1 MGLKFKDLVNAHP
14 TSISSLKYKTIVM
27 DGMNVL
33 YQFLS
38 SIRDQNGDYLTY
50 NGYVTSHLIGLFNRT
65 CRLLE
70 SEIKLIYVFD
80 GQAPKIK
87 EVTKLLRKNVKEQAA
102 KRYAEAKKRNDTK
115 AMQQYARQTSRLTTE
130 MVDDAK
136 KMLTLMGIP
145 IVQAPSEGEAQ
156 CAQIVKNGDAY
167 AVGSQDYD
175 TLLFGSPRIVRN
187 LNISGT
193 RRIGGRIISIQPELL
208 LLDDVYSRWE
218 ITSDQLRILAIL
230 TGTDYNPG
238 GIKGIGV
245 KKGLK
250 LLHEKPSDIF
260 SRFEWTHSVSW
271 EEIYNT
277 LKNIPVKKDY
287 TLDYRKPQYDKLQT
301 FLVSERGFDADR
313 VEKSL
318 HKLQCDRQT
327 GLQQFG

>member
-1 MGLKFKDLVNAHP
+1 MGLKFKELIESHP
-14 TSISSLKYKTIVM
+14 TTLNELRYKTIVM

-38 SIRDQNGDYLTY
+38 SIRGEDGGYLTY
-50 NGYVTSHLIGLFNRT
+50 NDHVTSHLIGLFNRT

-70 SEIKLIYVFD
+70 YEIKLIYVFD
-80 GQAPKIK
+80 GEAPKLK
-87 EVTKLLRKNVKEQAA
+87 EVTRLLRKDVKQKAA
-102 KRYAEAKKRNDTK
+102 QRYAEAKKRNDTK

-136 KMLTLMGIP
+136 MLLQLLGVP
-145 IVQAPSEGEAQ
+145 CVQAPSEGEAQ

-193 RRIGGRIISIQPELL
+193 RRYGGRTVQVVPEIL
-208 LLDDVYSRWE
+208 LLDDVFAKYN
-218 ITSDQLRILAIL
+218 ITADQLKVLAIL

-238 GIKGIGV
+238 GVKGIGV

-250 LLHEKPSDIF
+250 LLGKDPKDIF
-260 SRFEWTHSVSW
+260 ADLAWDHPVSW
-271 EEIYNT
+271 EEIFET
-277 LKNIPVKKDY
+277 LSTVAVTNDY
-287 TLDYRKPQYDKLQT
+287 TINFGQPDKEKLIE
-301 FLVSERGFDADR
+301 FLVVQRGFDKER
-313 VEKSL
+313 VLSRISKI
-318 HKLQCDRQT
+318 QRDRQT